1 MDSGTTLYY
10 AVSTPTEVWMHT
22 SVVTQNQGLSWY
34 SSNMISEL
42 VTGTR
47 IERLVPNGVAHDGTA
62 LLVVD
67 NRMVV
72 MAHMNEE
79 IKWSQEECVA

>member
-1 MDSGTTLYY
+1 
-10 AVSTPTEVWMHT
+10 MHT
-22 SVVTQNQGLSWY
+22 SVVTQNQGLSRY
-34 SSNMISEL
+34 SSKMISEL
-42 VTGTR
+42 VPGTR
-47 IERLVPNGVAHDGTA
+47 IERLVPNCVAHDGTA

-67 NRMVV
+67 NRTVV